1 VKIENLC
8 GAVSTADQD
17 AVAVI
22 EERGGQ
28 DRAGLEQKVRLALET
43 RPGGDL
49 RLAQDFVNINNQ
61 NIEILVGFLLF
72 EIKVLGS
79 FPRVVFFGVPVWRS
93 LVHGLGLDI
102 SVEIEVRFR
111 ESSF

>member
-1 VKIENLC
+1 MKIENLC

-49 RLAQDFVNINNQ
+49 ITRKHTRAFKNVGSSPRLVPSDSDELAHHLDLNR
-61 NIEILVGFLLF
+61 ILAPVGAT
-72 EIKVLGS
+72 KQGAS
-79 FPRVVFFGVPVWRS
+79 FTKIRPTRK
-93 LVHGLGLDI
+93 
-102 SVEIEVRFR
+102 
-111 ESSF
+111 